1 MKSYSNKKGKQSR
14 RRSSRRRQQRG
25 GQMNSFSLVSNS
37 PEKPTN
43 SRKPTNSEKPTD
55 SPILSSDAYIPF
67 GIEQWLTEYKDAFI
81 GVRQKSPVFLKG
93 ALIFLK
99 GAFPERPRTNG
110 YLLEPTGVKMHAAIV
125 SWLREQMTI
134 VPKIYRS
141 KLKAAYTYIK
151 RAFPEEDT
159 TPSMLEAAKNQLK
172 FEQVSSSDSYAEE
185 AQPVQPVAIPKQ

>member
-1 MKSYSNKKGKQSR
+1 MFNRMKSYSKKKGRRSR
-14 RRSSRRRQQRG
+14 SRSSRRRQQRG
-25 GQMNSFSLVSNS
+25 GQKATDSAKL
-37 PEKPTN
+37 
-43 SRKPTNSEKPTD
+43 SRSAEPTNSEKLTN

-67 GIEQWLTEYKDAFI
+67 GIEQWLIKHRDGFF
-81 GVRQKSPVFLKG
+81 GVRQKSHVFLKG

-99 GAFPERPRTNG
+99 GAFPERPQTNG

-134 VPKIYRS
+134 VPKNYRS

-159 TPSMLEAAKNQLK
+159 TPSMLEAAKNQLN
-172 FEQVSSSDSYAEE
+172 FEQVASYSGVSYAEG
-185 AQPVQPVAIPKQ
+185 APPV